1 VALGV
6 PAGAHA
12 QDPEPPPVVQ
22 PPAAA
27 PAPPVTAKLALALE
41 GVSSGRTPFALT
53 GERWRV
59 RGSVTKFVAGQTAT
73 VRLYL
78 GRHRVQAVTV
88 AINPGPN
95 DTGQFVLGFS
105 VKHTGR
111 YRVAASHVGTPQL
124 ATMVADSRHLS
135 IVSPHVRPGTQGASV
150 RLLQSRLAALH
161 YAVPRSGV
169 FDDGTARAVLA
180 YRKVSGLARSSE
192 VGRRVFERLL
202 SGKGTFKVRYPSH
215 GRHIEASLSKQVIA
229 EIEPGGKV
237 RRIYPTSSGKP
248 STPTVLGS
256 FRFYS
261 KSPGTNAKGMF
272 MSNYFIR
279 GYAIHGYP
287 DVPVYA
293 ASHGCL
299 RIPNPDAVAVYKWIR
314 IGDRIDVYR

>member
-1 VALGV
+1 MAL
-6 PAGAHA
+6 
-12 QDPEPPPVVQ
+12 
-22 PPAAA
+22 
-27 PAPPVTAKLALALE
+27 TLE
-41 GVSSGRTPFALT
+41 GVSTGRTPFALA

-59 RGSVTKFVAGQTAT
+59 RGTVSAFVPGQTAT

-78 GRHRVQAVTV
+78 GRHRVRAVTV

-95 DTGQFVLGFS
+95 NTGQFLLGFT

-124 ATMVADSRHLS
+124 ATTVAAPRHLS
-135 IVSPHVRPGTQGASV
+135 IVSPRVGLGTRGATV

-161 YAVPRSGV
+161 YAVPRTGV
-169 FDDGTARAVLA
+169 FDAGTARAVLA
-180 YRKVSGLARSSE
+180 YRKVSGLARTSE
-192 VGRRVFERLL
+192 VGRKVFDRLL
-202 SGKGTFKVRYPSH
+202 RGRGTFRVRYPSH
-215 GRHIEASLSKQVIA
+215 GRHVEASLSKQVLA

-299 RIPNPDAVAVYKWIR
+299 RIPNPDAVAVYNWIR